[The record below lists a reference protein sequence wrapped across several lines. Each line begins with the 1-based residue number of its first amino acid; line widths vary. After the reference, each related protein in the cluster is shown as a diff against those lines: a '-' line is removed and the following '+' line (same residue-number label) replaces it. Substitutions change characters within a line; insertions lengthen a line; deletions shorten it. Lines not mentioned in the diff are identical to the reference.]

1 MLLTYAGP
9 AFHSTRNAPR
19 GVSCP
24 PPGLPGSIWTGPNVV
39 LPLACSQVMCLVRS
53 THAVAVTG
61 QWRRSAA
68 VSTSGTAARRAG
80 GAALVSRG
88 APAALAPRGKLTAGR
103 GDLLAAGAAFA
114 PAAGSWAGR
123 AVGRMLPWFPAITA
137 ATIPVT
143 ATRTATAAVVLSRV
157 RDRG

>member
-53 THAVAVTG
+53 THAVAVAG
-61 QWRRSAA
+61 QSRRSAA
-68 VSTSGTAARRAG
+68 VSTSGTAARWAG
-80 GAALVSRG
+80 GAAPVARGALAALAAADSRG
-88 APAALAPRGKLTAGR
+88 ALAAGR
-103 GDLLAAGAAFA
+103 GELLAAGA
-114 PAAGSWAGR
+114 
-123 AVGRMLPWFPAITA
+123 
-137 ATIPVT
+137 
-143 ATRTATAAVVLSRV
+143 
-157 RDRG
+157 

>member
-53 THAVAVTG
+53 THAVAVAG

-68 VSTSGTAARRAG
+68 VSTSGTAARRA
-80 GAALVSRG
+80 
-88 APAALAPRGKLTAGR
+88 AGR
-103 GDLLAAGAAFA
+103 GESLAAGAALA
-114 PAAGSWAGR
+114 PEADSGTGW
-123 AVGRMLPWFPAITA
+123 AVGLVAPCFPANTA
-137 ATIPVT
+137 AMIPVA
-143 ATRTATAAVVLSRV
+143 ATRT
-157 RDRG
+157 